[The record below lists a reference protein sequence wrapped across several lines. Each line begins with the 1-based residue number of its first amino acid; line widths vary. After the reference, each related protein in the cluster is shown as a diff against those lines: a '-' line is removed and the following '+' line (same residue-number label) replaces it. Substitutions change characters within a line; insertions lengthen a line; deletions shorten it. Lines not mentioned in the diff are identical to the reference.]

1 MEISKKEIK
10 LIFIAAF
17 IAALVLSFNEW
28 GIEKFSLAT
37 GIKNLFIAFVFAL
50 IIYFVHSVTQKLTA
64 DHYEYKIEFSLVEM
78 KRKIAGAKR
87 IVNVPIGPMI
97 TMLLILIS
105 NGKFIFLVLN
115 SYRHV
120 IQKEFRIGRRWT
132 NIKEFEDAQIAL
144 SGPLSQVFLLI
155 VFKLLLVLSPIFE
168 KAMFMTSTIAIFNML
183 PFPQI
188 DGSKIFFGSKPLYI
202 TSLIFIVAFI
212 ILIFYLSVLQT
223 VILALVFSLVIGII
237 YLYKASGV
245 R

>member
-17 IAALVLSFNEW
+17 IAALVFSFNEW
-28 GIEKFSLAT
+28 GIERFSFAV
-37 GIKNLFIAFVFAL
+37 GVKNLFTAFIFAL
-50 IIYFVHSVTQKLTA
+50 IIYSVHSISQKLAA

-78 KRKIAGAKR
+78 KRRINSTRKI
-87 IVNVPIGPMI
+87 INIPIGPII
-97 TMLLILIS
+97 TILLILIS

-115 SYRHV
+115 SYKHI

-155 VFKLLLVLSPIFE
+155 VFKLLLALSPIFE
-168 KAMFMTSTIAIFNML
+168 RAMFMSSIIAIFSML

-188 DGSKIFFGSKPLYI
+188 DGSKIFFGSRALYV
-202 TSLIFIVAFI
+202 TSLIFIIAFI
-212 ILIFYLSVLQT
+212 ILIFYLSALQT
-223 VILALVFSLVIGII
+223 IILALIFSLAIGII
-237 YLYKASGV
+237 YLYKTSGIK
-245 R
+245 